1 MQPQPQTKPNQPI
14 DGAPPRVIRVGRMT
28 AAPRRGAPRKM
39 NTVRRP
45 VEPRPKTPFNM
56 YTTPEEERKQRQE
69 EERNDAIRRAS
80 LRDKAILKAW
90 DERIKRAKRPIDD
103 DEVEIVEPPAK
114 KGRTGKKRVVDDE
127 TKRFN

>member
-1 MQPQPQTKPNQPI
+1 
-14 DGAPPRVIRVGRMT
+14 
-28 AAPRRGAPRKM
+28 
-39 NTVRRP
+39 
-45 VEPRPKTPFNM
+45 M

-127 TKRFN
+127 VCLYL

>member
-1 MQPQPQTKPNQPI
+1 
-14 DGAPPRVIRVGRMT
+14 
-28 AAPRRGAPRKM
+28 M

-56 YTTPEEERKQRQE
+56 YMTPEEERKQRQE
-69 EERNDAIRRAS
+69 EERNDTIRRAS

-103 DEVEIVEPPAK
+103 DKVEIVEPPAK
-114 KGRTGKKRVVDDE
+114 KGHTGKKRVVDDE
-127 TKRFN
+127 VCLYL